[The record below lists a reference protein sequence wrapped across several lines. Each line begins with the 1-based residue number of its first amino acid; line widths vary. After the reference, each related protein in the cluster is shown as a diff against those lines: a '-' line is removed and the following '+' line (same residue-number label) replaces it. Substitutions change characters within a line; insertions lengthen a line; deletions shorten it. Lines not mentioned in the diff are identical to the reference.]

1 MWDEVTEF
9 TQAHWDYLIQ
19 RVKLLGEQM
28 DYGSLQAANSPYVDQ
43 QMAKLDKPVT
53 IRQELIGTIKGLE
66 ERIANKKAMLE
77 LLDRNP
83 DIEKFMDLSR
93 S

>member
-1 MWDEVTEF
+1 
-9 TQAHWDYLIQ
+9 
-19 RVKLLGEQM
+19 M
-28 DYGSLQAANSPYVDQ
+28 DYGAMQGSNAPYVDM
-43 QMAKLDKPVT
+43 QMAKMDKPVT